1 MKQMARN
8 FFRGF
13 LAVCV
18 CQSVATSNLS
28 AIQIE
33 IDYSLDTNGFF
44 DQPGSRDA
52 MRAVCDYFEALL
64 TDNLARIDTAE
75 WTGETWQRRFF
86 HPTTGADTFL
96 PGIVVPED
104 TIILYVGG
112 RNLGA
117 SLGVGGPAG
126 YSAAGSGGDA
136 QAWFNLLQSRGQMG
150 ALLSPPTD
158 IGLWGGSI
166 SFNNTV
172 SWNFSLTTP
181 SSAAG
186 FVSTALHE
194 MGHVLG
200 IGISN
205 TSWSTY
211 VTAGGFTGP
220 ASVAS
225 FGGNVPLQA
234 GGGHWQD
241 DGVCI
246 AGTGFNPTNPLNI
259 LSRTVGQFGVPAGL
273 DQIARMD
280 PSGCQVG
287 PFHLVMTDLDLAGL
301 EDIGWQLAGSD
312 PDVIVPPALAAIR
325 DSGNGQV
332 QLSWFADPSLT
343 YQVEEAEG
351 LAGWQN
357 LGDPV
362 SGETGMFVFTDTDPP
377 TGRNFYRL
385 EITRTEPAMALATRI
400 SVGGAV
406 AVEVAPAIATG
417 CKGCSMPH

>member
-1 MKQMARN
+1 M
-8 FFRGF
+8 
-13 LAVCV
+13 
-18 CQSVATSNLS
+18 
-28 AIQIE
+28 
-33 IDYSLDTNGFF
+33 
-44 DQPGSRDA
+44 
-52 MRAVCDYFEALL
+52 LL
-64 TDNLARIDTAE
+64 
-75 WTGETWQRRFF
+75 
-86 HPTTGADTFL
+86 
-96 PGIVVPED
+96 GIVVPED

-112 RNLGA
+112 RNLGTT
-117 SLGVGGPAG
+117 LGVGGPGGYRAG
-126 YSAAGSGGDA
+126 GSGGDA
-136 QAWFNLLQSRGQMG
+136 QAWFDLLRSRGQMG
-150 ALLSPPTD
+150 AFLTPPTD
-158 IGLWGGSI
+158 IGLWGGTI

-181 SSAAG
+181 SGAAG

-211 VTAGGFTGP
+211 VTPGWFTGP
-220 ASVAS
+220 SSVAS

-246 AGTGFNPTNPLNI
+246 AGTGFNPANPLNI
-259 LSRTVGQFGVPAGL
+259 LSRTVGQFGVPAGR

-287 PFHLVMTDLDLAGL
+287 PFHLVMTELDLAGL
-301 EDIGWQLAGSD
+301 EDVGWQLAGSA
-312 PDVIVPPALAAIR
+312 PDVIVPPALAASR
-325 DSGNGQV
+325 DPESGHVG
-332 QLSWFADPSLT
+332 LAWFADPSLT
-343 YQVEEAEG
+343 YQVEEAQG
-351 LAGWQN
+351 LAGWQE

-377 TGRNFYRL
+377 AGRNFYRL
-385 EITRTEPAMALATRI
+385 EITRTAPPVASAAAR
-400 SVGGAV
+400 SGGGSV